1 MDDVNYLSIGS
12 SQLVVLEGED
22 EDEEAKQEE
31 GGIGTQ
37 RVGRSVLALYRTTD
51 GGCIYGDTGQAH
63 THYQLYCKLNHRRR

>member
-12 SQLVVLEGED
+12 SQLVVLED

-37 RVGRSVLALYRTTD
+37 RVGRSVLALCTGLPVAVVFMETQDRRTHTLSV
-51 GGCIYGDTGQAH
+51 ILQA
-63 THYQLYCKLNHRRR
+63 QP

>member
-37 RVGRSVLALYRTTD
+37 RVGRSVLALCTGLPVAVVFMETQDRRTHTLSV
-51 GGCIYGDTGQAH
+51 ILQA
-63 THYQLYCKLNHRRR
+63 QP